1 MRIGRGPAARA
12 DRGPDSRWHK
22 CRRVDPTRSGAYPGR
37 VDVGVDGRTVRI
49 VPHRLACCA
58 VELDDALRRMCS
70 DAAVAP
76 GPQDAGE
83 PDVHVLVVAGT
94 VTRVGL
100 PTVLAAFEAL
110 PEPRA
115 VVAFGACTLT
125 GGPYWD
131 SYSVVPGLRSLLPGA
146 VEVAGCPPRPDAV
159 PDAVRVAAL
168 HALGEGS

>member
-1 MRIGRGPAARA
+1 M
-12 DRGPDSRWHK
+12 
-22 CRRVDPTRSGAYPGR
+22 
-37 VDVGVDGRTVRI
+37 DVGVDGRTVRI

-76 GPQDAGE
+76 GPQAAGE